1 MPRRLWLLLMSILV
15 RLTSNHRKGDFSIG
29 STSEIL
35 NFSIT
40 AALASCLFA
49 AGPLTGIVLTKF
61 RMLSSHRAVE
71 NWNGTRGLVLLW
83 A

>member
-1 MPRRLWLLLMSILV
+1 MSILV

-40 AALASCLFA
+40 AALASSLFA
-49 AGPLTGIVLTKF
+49 AGSPHWYRPDEV
-61 RMLSSHRAVE
+61 SHAF
-71 NWNGTRGLVLLW
+71 
-83 A
+83 